1 MRPRAGVPVLCPVCG
16 WRLGTLSGL
25 RGHLKSDHT
34 GLTMRGRSLLATE
47 ARRASGAWCEV
58 RT

>member
-25 RGHLKSDHT
+25 RSHLKYEHT
-34 GLTMRGRSLLATE
+34 GLSIRDRSLAAAV
-47 ARRASGAWCEV
+47 ARRATGAWCEV